1 MSTKDRSTKID
12 AEEKLERIAAGIV
25 DTIFE
30 MSDAEILEEAR
41 AAGKDPEATAERV
54 RGVLMGAVKKHRKER
69 LTRARERYEAKRD
82 EIEASEVDLPAT
94 AAGRLRL
101 LTSVLREQPRL
112 GSTVTVQHRQLRD
125 LPDEDVISLLRQL
138 AALGAFDEL

>member
-1 MSTKDRSTKID
+1 MSTKTMSTKTD
-12 AEEKLERIAAGIV
+12 PEEKLERLAAGIV

-30 MSDAEILEEAR
+30 MSDEEILEQAR

-54 RGVLMGAVKKHRKER
+54 RGVMMDAVKKHRKQR

-82 EIEASEVDLPAT
+82 TIEASEVELPT
-94 AAGRLRL
+94 TVAGRLRL
-101 LTSVLREQPRL
+101 LTSILRQQPGL
-112 GSTVTVQHRQLRD
+112 GSMVTVQHRQLRD

-138 AALGAFDEL
+138 AALGAFDEP